1 MCKVEGT
8 RKSAMG
14 MIDEGSVRTRQ
25 SDHPN
30 YDVSMLPRVKDPIHK
45 IIDYPDS
52 FTLQG
57 EFFMGRYFRK
67 FCYLLTQEP
76 KKCLHYVTI
85 IVFELLLSFLPQIK
99 NFMGMVMLITAG
111 SI

>member
-57 EFFMGRYFRK
+57 EFLWVVIFVNFAI
-67 FCYLLTQEP
+67 YLHRNQ
-76 KKCLHYVTI
+76 
-85 IVFELLLSFLPQIK
+85 K
-99 NFMGMVMLITAG
+99 NVYTM
-111 SI
+111 